1 MQQSTKITL
10 IVVGAVVALL
20 LLILGIVTLVSA
32 PTPLASAEGFEGP
45 LATVWQGMV
54 WMGYLLL
61 ACGAALTLFLVASVL
76 RMLFGAFGQL
86 AGGIDWL
93 ITRIRNTWQPAPPA
107 LETVLGVKNGK
118 SFTLQDALQSATS
131 KLKTA
136 NTEIESLR
144 AELAAVVA
152 RTAHIE
158 PPPPPPKPKTAEEIA
173 AEQATVIADL
183 QRKLAAMQ
191 QAQQAAKP
199 IVPAPQPVAT
209 EVAS

>member
-10 IVVGAVVALL
+10 IVVGAVVAML
-20 LLILGIVTLVSA
+20 LLIVGIGTLVSA
-32 PTPLASAEGFEGP
+32 PTPSASAEGFEGP

-76 RMLFGAFGQL
+76 RMMFGAFGEL
-86 AGGIDWL
+86 AGGIEWL
-93 ITRIRNTWQPAPPA
+93 VTKVRNAWQPVPPA
-107 LETVLGVKNGK
+107 LETVLGSKNGK
-118 SFTLQDALQSATS
+118 SFTLQDALQSANS
-131 KLKTA
+131 KIKAL
-136 NTEIESLR
+136 E

-158 PPPPPPKPKTAEEIA
+158 PPPPPPKPKTVEEIA
-173 AEQATVIADL
+173 AEQAETIANL
-183 QRKLAAMQ
+183 QRKLDQMQ
-191 QAQQAAKP
+191 KAQQAAKP
-199 IVPAPQPVAT
+199 AS

>member
-20 LLILGIVTLVSA
+20 LLILGIATLVSA
-32 PTPLASAEGFEGP
+32 PTPAASAEGVSGP
-45 LATVWQGMV
+45 ISTVWQGMV
-54 WMGYLLL
+54 WAGYLLL

-76 RMLFGAFGQL
+76 RLVLGAFGQL
-86 AGGIDWL
+86 ASGIEWL
-93 ITRIRNTWQPAPPA
+93 VTKVRNAWQPAPLA
-107 LETVLGVKNGK
+107 IDSVLRVQNGK
-118 SFTLQDALQSATS
+118 PITLGDALQSATS
-131 KLKTA
+131 KLKAA
-136 NTEIESLR
+136 NEKIDSLES
-144 AELAAVVA
+144 ELAEVVA

-173 AEQATVIADL
+173 AEQAAVIADL
-183 QRKLAAMQ
+183 QRKLASMQ

-199 IVPAPQPVAT
+199 ANPAPQPVAT

>member
-10 IVVGAVVALL
+10 IVVGAAVAML
-20 LLILGIVTLVSA
+20 LLIVGIGTLVSA
-32 PTPLASAEGFEGP
+32 PSPSASTEGFEGP

-61 ACGAALTLFLVASVL
+61 ACGAALTLFLVVSVL
-76 RMLFGAFGQL
+76 RMVFGAFGQL
-86 AGGIDWL
+86 ASGIEWL
-93 ITRIRNTWQPAPPA
+93 VTKVRNAWQPVPPA
-107 LETVLGVKNGK
+107 LETVLGSKNGK
-118 SFTLQDALQSATS
+118 SFTLQDALQSANS
-131 KLKTA
+131 KIKAL
-136 NTEIESLR
+136 E

-173 AEQATVIADL
+173 AEQAELIANL
-183 QRKLAAMQ
+183 QRKLDQMQ
-191 QAQQAAKP
+191 KAQQAKS
-199 IVPAPQPVAT
+199 T

>member
-1 MQQSTKITL
+1 MPRRKVFDLTMQQSSKITL
-10 IVVGAVVALL
+10 VVIGAVVAMLMM
-20 LLILGIVTLVSA
+20 IVGIGTLVSA
-32 PTPLASAEGFEGP
+32 PTPVASAEGFEGP

-76 RMLFGAFGQL
+76 RMMFGAFGEL
-86 AGGIDWL
+86 AGGIEWL
-93 ITRIRNTWQPAPPA
+93 VTKIRNVWQPVPPA
-107 LETVLGVKNGK
+107 LETVLGSKNGK
-118 SFTLQDALQSATS
+118 SFTLQDALQSANS
-131 KLKTA
+131 KIKAL
-136 NTEIESLR
+136 E

-173 AEQATVIADL
+173 AEQAELIANL
-183 QRKLAAMQ
+183 QRKLDQMQ
-191 QAQQAAKP
+191 KAQQAKSS
-199 IVPAPQPVAT
+199 